1 MMTKQP
7 NPSPLDRLT
16 DAGFDPALIDQTRQ
30 TFDQWRQVLES
41 IPDDTLGEDS
51 LNDVFDQRKPKP

>member
-1 MMTKQP
+1 MTKQP
-7 NPSPLDRLT
+7 NPSPFDRLT
-16 DAGFDPALIDQTRQ
+16 DAGLDPALIDQTHQ